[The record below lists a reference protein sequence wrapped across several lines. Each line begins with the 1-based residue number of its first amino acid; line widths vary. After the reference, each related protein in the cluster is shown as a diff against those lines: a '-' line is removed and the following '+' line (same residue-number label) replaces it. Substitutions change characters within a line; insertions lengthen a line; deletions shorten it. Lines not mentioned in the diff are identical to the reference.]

1 MSLPPAILVHGLP
14 HARLALAPGRPVTLL
29 SAPGAASY
37 AGCGWWR
44 AVVAAA
50 LAGCPGVDAPDVLDC
65 GDAPGRAL
73 EALSLGCRW
82 LVLRPGP
89 SWEDISA
96 RAALQGAQ
104 VLPAAPRSLD
114 LSKAGSERR
123 VAAWLG
129 ISAAAGVI
137 RDEAAT
143 MPPPSPSGKGP
154 G

>member
-1 MSLPPAILVHGLP
+1 MNLPPAILVHGLP

-50 LAGCPGVDAPDVLDC
+50 LAEHPGADVPDVLDC

-73 EALSLGCRW
+73 EALSLGCRL

-89 SWEDISA
+89 AWEDISA
-96 RAALQGAQ
+96 RVAAQGAR
-104 VLPAAPRSLD
+104 LLDRAPPALD
-114 LSKAGSERR
+114 LAKPGAGRR
-123 VAAWLG
+123 LAGWLG
-129 ISAAAGVI
+129 S
-137 RDEAAT
+137 R
-143 MPPPSPSGKGP
+143 
-154 G
+154 